1 MQNEEKVRIDEMAD
15 FTLGGWFETTS
26 IILLFSIAY
35 ILYQIY
41 ISLIVNREI
50 LRRIV
55 SNTDRRKSDRRKI
68 TMSVS
73 KEKRIADRRDAEV
86 ARLHSLY
93 HEGDVNIAPSY
104 ADRDLNKNQIEK
116 R

>member
-1 MQNEEKVRIDEMAD
+1 MEIEEMAN
-15 FTLGGWFETTS
+15 FTLGVWFETTS

-41 ISLIVNREI
+41 INLIINREI
-50 LRRIV
+50 LKHIV

-68 TMSVS
+68 TRSVA
-73 KEKRIADRRDAEV
+73 KDKRIADRRDAEV

-104 ADRDLNKNQIEK
+104 TEKELNKKSIEK
-116 R
+116 Q